1 MYLLLERINLKFNKS
16 KLYFYLGDNLF
27 LKVAV
32 FLFISFS
39 SLISEESNQSR
50 SSIQHENHSQ
60 SVAWQNINKPPSI
73 SLEVNPALDNG
84 WTISSSVK
92 NFSFSP
98 EKTGE
103 KHAIGEGHM
112 HLYINNKKTAR
123 LYGFPHYINNL
134 KKGDEVKVT
143 LNSNDHRYY
152 ELEGN
157 RVEKK
162 IIITQLINDSN
173 NSFQLNNNKPTNSDL
188 NLNLKKDPINGWNLS
203 INNGN
208 LKLCQINKNQYTK
221 NDLSKFLKLYINNE
235 FKTLIYGKFHHIPEL
250 PSGSNIITV
259 ILRSELLSTQNNE
272 NDELISDSILHFNAN
287 IDSDKG
293 KITFN

>member
-1 MYLLLERINLKFNKS
+1 MKSNKS
-16 KLYFYLGDNLF
+16 KLYFYFGNNLF
-27 LKVAV
+27 LIVAV

-39 SLISEESNQSR
+39 SLKSEESNQSR
-50 SSIQHENHSQ
+50 SSIHHQNHSQ
-60 SVAWQNINKPPSI
+60 SVAWQIINKPPLI
-73 SLEVNPALDNG
+73 SLEVTPSLDNG
-84 WTISSSVK
+84 WTISSNVK
-92 NFSFSP
+92 NFSFTP
-98 EKTGE
+98 EKSGE
-103 KHAIGEGHM
+103 KHVNGEGHM
-112 HLYINNKKTAR
+112 HLYINSKKTAR
-123 LYGFPHYINNL
+123 LYGFPHYINKL
-134 KKGDEVKVT
+134 KKGDEIKVT

-162 IIITQLINDSN
+162 ITINQLVKGSN
-173 NSFQLNNNKPTNSDL
+173 SSFQLNNNQSTKSDL
-188 NLNLKKDPINGWNLS
+188 NLNLKKDFIKGWNLS
-203 INNGN
+203 INYEN
-208 LKLCQINKNQYTK
+208 LKLCPINKNQYTK

-272 NDELISDSILHFNAN
+272 DNELISDSILHFNAN
-287 IDSDKG
+287 IVLDKG

>member
-1 MYLLLERINLKFNKS
+1 MLLLLERVNLKLNKS
-16 KLYFYLGDNLF
+16 KLYFYHGNNLF
-27 LKVAV
+27 LTVAV

-39 SLISEESNQSR
+39 SLTSEESNQSR
-50 SSIQHENHSQ
+50 SSIHHQNHSQ
-60 SVAWQNINKPPSI
+60 SVAWQVINKPPSI
-73 SLEVNPALDNG
+73 SLEVTPSLDNG
-84 WTISSSVK
+84 WTISSNVK

-98 EKTGE
+98 EKSGK
-103 KHAIGEGHM
+103 KHINGEGHM
-112 HLYINNKKTAR
+112 HLFINNKKTAR
-123 LYGFPHYINNL
+123 LYGFPHHINNL

-162 IIITQLINDSN
+162 ITITQLIKDSN
-173 NSFQLNNNKPTNSDL
+173 NSFQLNNNKSTNIDL

-203 INNGN
+203 INHGN
-208 LKLCQINKNQYTK
+208 LNLCPINKNQYTK
-221 NDLSKFLKLYINNE
+221 NDLSKFLKLCINNE

-259 ILRSELLSTQNNE
+259 VLRSELLSTQNNE

-293 KITFN
+293 TITFK